1 MKIALM
7 MENSQATKNAVIYN
21 ELKTVVGPLDYPVY
35 NVGMSDEQDHH
46 LTYIHLGIMASIL
59 INSKAVDFIVAG
71 CGTGQ
76 GAMMSLNIHPG
87 VVCGYCLEPSDAFLF
102 NQINNGNALALAFAK
117 GFGWGAE
124 LNVRYIFEKA
134 FTSGERGQ
142 GYPLERAEPQQCNAA
157 LLNDVKAAVVKENY
171 LDTLKAIDPELV
183 KTAVTGERFQQCFFE
198 NCQVPEIEAYVKSVL
213 NS

>member
-7 MENSQATKNAVIYN
+7 MENSQAGKNAVVLN
-21 ELKTVVGPLDYPVY
+21 ELNAVAKNQGNQVF
-35 NVGMSDEQDHH
+35 NVGMSDENDHH

-59 INSKAVDFIVAG
+59 LNSRAVDFVVTG

-87 VVCGYCLEPSDAFLF
+87 VVCGYCLDPSDAFLF
-102 NQINNGNALALAFAK
+102 NQINNGNALSLAFAK

-134 FTSGERGQ
+134 FTTGARGQ
-142 GYPLERAEPQQCNAA
+142 GYPLERAEPQQRNAA
-157 LLNDVKAAVVKENY
+157 ILNDVKAAVVKEDY
-171 LDTLKAIDPELV
+171 LDALRSIDQALL
-183 KTAVTGERFQQCFFE
+183 KTAVSGERFKTCFFE
-198 NCQVPEIEAYVKSVL
+198 NCQVPEIADYVRSL
-213 NS
+213 QE

>member
-7 MENSQATKNAVIYN
+7 MENSQAGKNATILN
-21 ELKTVVGPLDYPVY
+21 ELKTVALPLDHSVY

-46 LTYIHLGIMASIL
+46 LTYIHLGIMASL
-59 INSKAVDFIVAG
+59 LLNSKAVDFVVAG

-76 GAMMSLNIHPG
+76 GAMMSLNLHPG
-87 VVCGYCLEPSDAFLF
+87 VVCGYCLDPSDAFLF

-134 FTSGERGQ
+134 FVGARGE
-142 GYPLERAEPQQCNAA
+142 GYPLERKEPQVRNAGI
-157 LLNDVKAAVVKENY
+157 LNEVKAAIVKDNY
-171 LDTLKAIDPELV
+171 LDTLKSIDQELV
-183 KTAVTGERFQQCFFE
+183 KTAVTGERFQEAFFE
-198 NCQVPEIEAYVKSVL
+198 NCQVPEIADYV
-213 NS
+213 NSLLK

>member
-7 MENSQATKNAVIYN
+7 MENSQAGKNATVLN
-21 ELKTVVGPLDYPVY
+21 ELQTVVGPLGYPVY
-35 NVGMSDEQDHH
+35 NVGMSDENDHH

-59 INSKAVDFIVAG
+59 VNAKAVDFVVAG

-87 VVCGYCLEPSDAFLF
+87 IVCGYCLDPSDAFLF

-134 FTSGERGQ
+134 FTTGERGQ
-142 GYPLERAEPQQCNAA
+142 GYPLERVVPQQANAGI
-157 LLNDVKAAVVKENY
+157 LNQVKAAVTKDNY
-171 LDTLKAIDPELV
+171 LDSLRAIDQELV
-183 KTAVTGERFQQCFFE
+183 KTAVSGERFQACFFE
-198 NCQVPEIEAYVKSVL
+198 NCQDEVIKEYVQSL
-213 NS
+213 LA

>member
-7 MENSQATKNAVIYN
+7 MENSQAGKNAVIHK
-21 ELKTVVGPLDYPVY
+21 ELKDVVGPLDYPVF
-35 NVGMSDEQDHH
+35 NVGMSDEKDHH

-87 VVCGYCLEPSDAFLF
+87 VVCGYCLDPSDAFLF

-134 FTSGERGQ
+134 FTTGERGQ

-157 LLNDVKAAVVKENY
+157 LLNDVKAAVVKANY

-198 NCQVPEIEAYVKSVL
+198 NCQVPEIEEYVKSVL

>member
-7 MENSQATKNAVIYN
+7 MENSQAGKNATVLN
-21 ELKTVVGPLDYPVY
+21 ELQTVVGPLDYPVY
-35 NVGMSDEQDHH
+35 NVGMSDENDHH

-59 INSKAVDFIVAG
+59 INAKAVDFVVTG

-87 VVCGYCLEPSDAFLF
+87 VVCGYCLDPSDAFLF

-134 FTSGERGQ
+134 FTTGERGQ
-142 GYPLERAEPQQCNAA
+142 GYPLERAAPQQANAGI
-157 LLNDVKAAVVKENY
+157 LNQVKAAVVKDNY
-171 LDTLKAIDPELV
+171 LDSLRAIDQTLV
-183 KTAVTGERFQQCFFE
+183 KTAVSGERFQACFFE
-198 NCQVPEIEAYVKSVL
+198 NCQDEAIKTYVESL
-213 NS
+213 LA